1 MKDKIMIEPKF
12 NYNIKQICI
21 ISNYS
26 IYKFVKYYNKSA
38 QYHNKSA
45 QYHNIPP
52 QNQVVST
59 VINLSFD
66 T

>member
-38 QYHNKSA
+38 QYHN
-45 QYHNIPP
+45 IPP